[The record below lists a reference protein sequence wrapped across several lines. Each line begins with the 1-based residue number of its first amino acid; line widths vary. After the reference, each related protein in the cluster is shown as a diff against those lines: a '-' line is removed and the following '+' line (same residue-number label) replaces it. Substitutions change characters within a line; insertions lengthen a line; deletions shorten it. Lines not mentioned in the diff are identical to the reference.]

1 MGGLFNY
8 DGPLMRGMNRIADL
22 LILNI
27 VYLLCCIPIIT
38 IGPATSALYYVTL
51 KMVREEQDGVVKEFW
66 KSFRL
71 NFRQAIGLHLL
82 YFVAAFIFVADA
94 WFALHSVQSHGA
106 MNDILLVCA
115 CFLSLVLVVSATYAY
130 PLLAKF
136 ENTTKRLLKLS
147 LLLAIRH
154 LPTTI
159 ALLAITAVPIWLISI
174 MGEEVISFLFLY
186 SLLGFSTVALLHSR
200 FLRKVFDRYIPDP
213 EEDAVSSQEDV
224 S

>member
-51 KMVREEQDGVVKEFW
+51 KMVRDEQDGVVKEFW
-66 KSFRL
+66 KSFKL

-82 YFVAAFIFVADA
+82 YFVAAFILVADA
-94 WFALHSVQSHGA
+94 WFALHSVQSHGV

-115 CFLSLVLVVSATYAY
+115 CFLSLVLAVSATYAY

-159 ALLAITAVPIWLISI
+159 ALLAITAVPIWLLSI

-186 SLLGFSTVALLHSR
+186 SLLGFATVAHLHSR

-213 EEDAVSSQEDV
+213 EEDAASSQEDV